1 MPKLAR
7 FSTPAFMP
15 DRDPG
20 AWNTRV
26 RGLMAD
32 LLGAELPQFYDPTRT
47 DTPKGT
53 PEPMVSWTAFPATL
67 RSIVPTERERWAL
80 ADRDRRVQ
88 DEYCEWA
95 VTRDAGGKITRVTF
109 TTELPEYWEHLFA
122 TDRAKLLRLYRRYV
136 SKEVQLADLKTPDG
150 RYNRSNRW
158 NRGANLAHLQNRP
171 NNLFAAVDLVARA
184 TVLRIDADG
193 DRVINQQEL
202 VTCAELGEP
211 RRNSDPQIASAV
223 NVAAGEGDEIGFADP
238 PGLHLGKPRT
248 AGLVTPDGADAA
260 RFWKIVRG
268 DAEHTLRA
276 HFEVPKARGYA
287 VGDITSRGRKIEFGG
302 QIAER
307 VPVWIKVRVKAGDHK
322 PKPKRCGEP

>member
-7 FSTPAFMP
+7 FSTPAFLP
-15 DRDPG
+15 DRAPD
-20 AWNTRV
+20 AWSDAV
-26 RGLMAD
+26 KAIMAAR
-32 LLGAELPQFYDPTRT
+32 LGPALPQFYDPTQK

-95 VTRDAGGKITRVTF
+95 VRRNAAGKITRVTF
-109 TTELPEYWEHLFA
+109 TTELPEYWEHLLA

-136 SKEVQLADLKTPDG
+136 SPDVQLADLKKPDG
-150 RYNRSNRW
+150 TYNRRNRW
-158 NRGANLAHLQNRP
+158 NRDANLAHLQNGP
-171 NNLFAAVDLVARA
+171 NNLFAAVVLVAEA
-184 TVLRIDADG
+184 TVQRIDEDG
-193 DRVINQQEL
+193 DPVINQQEL
-202 VTCAELGEP
+202 VECAGLGEP
-211 RRNSDPQIASAV
+211 LRNSDPQIASAV
-223 NVAAGEGDEIGFADP
+223 NVAAGEGDEIAFADP

-260 RFWKIVRG
+260 RFWKIERG

-276 HFEVPKARGYA
+276 RFEVPAARGYV
-287 VGDITSRGRKIEFGG
+287 VGDIKSRGRNIEFGG